1 MSIKKKTPKFFIKQ
15 TYKIKNLKNIIQY
28 DYITNYFCIL
38 REKKN
43 YITLNDYIFSNKLL
57 KLHNFRYKA

>member
-1 MSIKKKTPKFFIKQ
+1 MLVKKKIPKFFSKQ
-15 TYKIKNLKNIIQY
+15 IYKIENFKNIIQY

-38 REKKN
+38 KEKKTYTN
-43 YITLNDYIFSNKLL
+43 INDYIFSNKLL